1 MKELGGEQFGR
12 YLLQDKIGQG
22 GMAWVYRATDTLLQR
37 PVALKILVPQLHA
50 DSEFVQ
56 RFEREAVLVANL
68 HHPAIVRIYDIGK
81 QDQFRYIAMEL
92 IDGCTLAELAH
103 QHGPLGLGYVITILE
118 PIAQA
123 LAYAHSQ
130 KAIHRDIKPQNI
142 MLDSQGR
149 VLLTD
154 FGIAQRILGAE
165 TEKLTQTGTFI
176 GTPEYLAPEQAETRP
191 LDGRCD
197 LYALGIVAYELLTG
211 RVPFT
216 GTVMQLIVAHIQTI
230 PAPPSLLKR
239 DLPLGLDAILLKA
252 LAKNPQ
258 DRFTNVPEFVAA
270 LREVA
275 RLNGIPLASI
285 EDLAA
290 LVVLKSRPSDQVTLN
305 LNSSDPTVTVKAF
318 APRPFPAPAFSEP
331 AFEPAK
337 VKFPSQKKPKR
348 SLFRWVIILTA
359 ISLFLLFLLLRGYLA
374 KGSLPFPLPP
384 LAISSPTA
392 TEANQPAALPETSP
406 SPMNAVPPAE
416 EEATATLAIEATEV
430 PLPSPIPSAEPT
442 SETPP
447 SPVPLATPLSVP
459 SPPKEATALPK
470 LPPPALGA
478 SPLPPTLPQPSPTSP
493 PAAPSYPEPSSY
505 P

>member
-12 YLLQDKIGQG
+12 YLIQDKIGQG
-22 GMAWVYRATDTLLQR
+22 GMAWVYRAVDTLLQR
-37 PVALKILVPQLHA
+37 PVALKILGPQLHA

-68 HHPAIVRIYDIGK
+68 RHPAIVRIYDIGK

-92 IDGCTLAELAH
+92 IDGCTLADLAH

-154 FGIAQRILGAE
+154 FGIAQRILGSE

-197 LYALGIVAYELLTG
+197 LYALGVVAYELLTG
-211 RVPFT
+211 RVPFI
-216 GTVMQLIVAHIQTI
+216 GTVMQLIVAHIQTT
-230 PAPPSLLKR
+230 PAPPSLIKR
-239 DLPLGLDAILLKA
+239 DLPMGLDAVLLKA

-258 DRFTNVPEFVAA
+258 DRFANVPEFVAA

-275 RLNGIPLASI
+275 RRNGVPLASI

-290 LVVLKSRPSDQVTLN
+290 LVVLKSRPSDQVTLT
-305 LNSSDPTVTVKAF
+305 LNSNDPTVTAKSSV
-318 APRPFPAPAFSEP
+318 PMP
-331 AFEPAK
+331 EPAK
-337 VKFPSQKKPKR
+337 VKLPAPKKPKR

-359 ISLFLLFLLLRGYLA
+359 ISLLLFFLLLRGYLA
-374 KGSLPFPLPP
+374 KGSFPLSLP
-384 LAISSPTA
+384 LLATSSPTT
-392 TEANQPAALPETSP
+392 TETNLPAGLPENPP
-406 SPMNAVPPAE
+406 SPATAVPPVK
-416 EEATATLAIEATEV
+416 EATTTIEATEV
-430 PLPSPIPSAEPT
+430 PLPSPIPSEEPT
-442 SETPP
+442 IESPP
-447 SPVPLATPLSVP
+447 SPVPSATPLPLP
-459 SPPKEATALPK
+459 SPTKEATALPK
-470 LPPPALGA
+470 LPPPAIVA
-478 SPLPPTLPQPSPTSP
+478 SPPPPTLSQPSPTSP
-493 PAAPSYPEPSSY
+493 PVAPSYPEATSY